1 MASMRYLLG
10 GVLALVGLSSEA
22 MASNDSIANTFYPQS
37 LAEAGAAGGSNLR
50 AWSLVAVT
58 LGSSSYLAVAYSNG
72 ISGVVRLLRLN
83 GDAASLVSERSG
95 LAGDT
100 PRMEAL
106 DMDNDHVPELAASYR
121 TGRRGERTQYLFR
134 WTGAAL
140 SPLATDDA
148 GRDAGFTNA
157 TFADVDGDGV
167 TEVLEPQSSAGDDA
181 ATGTSSG
188 GFDTY
193 RFVNG
198 ALRLAS
204 DVTPVYAGVFRSST
218 GAPKSVRDEF
228 ESVPGDYVLRAILRD
243 PAGNIVNSAEVKLN
257 DVVVFARSQF
267 KAATPVISAPVSL
280 RAFNVLTVEVR
291 SAPSSVLTIVAL
303 QRAPAP

>member
-1 MASMRYLLG
+1 MRYVLG
-10 GVLALVGLSSEA
+10 CVLALVGLSSRA

-37 LAEAGAAGGSNLR
+37 LADAAAAAGSNSR

-83 GDAASLVSERSG
+83 GEAGSLVSERSG
-95 LAGDT
+95 LAGAT

-106 DMDNDHVPELAASYR
+106 DLDNDHVPELAASFR

-134 WTGAAL
+134 WAGAEL
-140 SPLATDDA
+140 SPLATDEA

-157 TFADVDGDGV
+157 TFADIDGDGV

-181 ATGTSSG
+181 ANGGSTGI
-188 GFDTY
+188 FDTY
-193 RFVNG
+193 KFVNG

-204 DVTPVYAGVFRSST
+204 DVTPVYAGVFRRST

-243 PAGNIVNSAEVKLN
+243 PAGNVVNSAEVKLN
-257 DVVVFARSQF
+257 DVVVFASSQF
-267 KAATPVISAPVSL
+267 KTATPAISTPVSL
-280 RAFNVLTVEVR
+280 RALNVLTVEVR
-291 SAPSSVLTIVAL
+291 SAPNSVLTIVAL
-303 QRAPAP
+303 RRPLAP